1 MISTQSPY
9 DHRLR
14 AVLDRDATAS
24 GFVYAVRTTGIY
36 CRPGC
41 PSRSPNP
48 DNVRFFD
55 TPAQA
60 ERAGFRACKRC
71 RPDDPTHRD
80 IASDR
85 VAAACRAI
93 EQALADGEPPP
104 SLEDLARG
112 AGLSPSH
119 FQRLFKGRAGIT
131 PKEYAR
137 AVRDERVRD
146 ALAEGRSVTE
156 AIYAAGFGAPSRF
169 YERAGQA
176 LGMAPA
182 TYRKGGRGLTVRY
195 ATADCFL
202 GVVLAGFTD
211 QGVCAIEFGD
221 ARAPLVQA
229 LRERFPEA
237 DLRDAQDEL
246 APLLSEVADFIRRP
260 DQGLDLPLDIQGTA
274 FQQRVWQELMRI
286 PAGET
291 RTYTDVA
298 RALDAPTSVRAVAAA
313 CAANPLAVAVP
324 CHRVLRKSGEL
335 AGYRW
340 GLDRKRRLLELERE
354 SEQGDRVRG
363 R

>member
-1 MISTQSPY
+1 MSKKQTPY

-14 AVLDRDATAS
+14 AVLDRDDSAS

-48 DNVRFFD
+48 ENVRFFD

-60 ERAGFRACKRC
+60 EQAGFRPCKRC
-71 RPDDPTHRD
+71 RPDDPTHRG
-80 IASDR
+80 IASTR

-93 EQALADGEPPP
+93 ERALADGEPAP
-104 SLEDLARG
+104 SLETLAQN

-119 FQRLFKGRAGIT
+119 FQRLFKERAGLT
-131 PKEYAR
+131 PKEYGR

-146 ALAEGRSVTE
+146 ALARGQSVTE

-169 YERAGQA
+169 YEHADQT

-182 TYRKGGRGLTVRY
+182 TYRKGGRGLAIRF
-195 ATADCFL
+195 ATADSFL
-202 GVVLAGFTD
+202 GTVLAGFTD
-211 QGVCAIEFGD
+211 LGVCAIELGD
-221 ARAPLVQA
+221 TREELVHA

-237 DLRDAQDEL
+237 DLRDAQAEL
-246 APLLSEVADFIRRP
+246 APLLREVTDFVRSP
-260 DQGLDLPLDIQGTA
+260 DQGLDLPLDIRGTA
-274 FQQRVWQELMRI
+274 FQQRVWRELARI

-291 RTYTDVA
+291 RTYSDVA
-298 RALDAPTSVRAVAAA
+298 RALGKPKAVRAVATA

-340 GLDRKRRLLELERE
+340 GLDRKKALLDNERAGE
-354 SEQGDRVRG
+354 
-363 R
+363 

>member
-1 MISTQSPY
+1 MTSRQTPY

-24 GFVYAVRTTGIY
+24 GFVYAVATTGVY

-48 DNVRFFD
+48 ENVRLFD

-60 ERAGFRACKRC
+60 EQAGYRPCKRC
-71 RPDDPTHRD
+71 RPDDPAHGNVD
-80 IASDR
+80 SGR

-93 EQALADGEPPP
+93 ERALAEGDPPP
-104 SLEDLARG
+104 SLEHLARD

-119 FQRLFKGRAGIT
+119 FQRLFKSRAGIT

-146 ALAEGRSVTE
+146 ALAQGQSVTE

-169 YERAGQA
+169 YEHAGRT
-176 LGMAPA
+176 LGMSPA
-182 TYRKGGRGLTVRY
+182 VYRKGGKGLTIRF
-195 ATADCFL
+195 ATAESFL
-202 GVVLAGFTD
+202 GPVLAGFTD

-221 ARAPLVQA
+221 GREELIHA

-246 APLLSEVADFIRRP
+246 APLLREVAAFVRHP
-260 DQGLDLPLDIQGTA
+260 DQGLDLPLDIRGTA
-274 FQQRVWQELMRI
+274 FQQRVWRELARI

-298 RALDAPTSVRAVAAA
+298 RALGNPEAVRAVAAA

-324 CHRVLRKSGEL
+324 CHRVLRKSGDL

-340 GLDRKRRLLELERE
+340 GLDRKKALLDNERT
-354 SEQGDRVRG
+354 GG
-363 R
+363 

>member
-1 MISTQSPY
+1 MTSKQSPY
-9 DHRLR
+9 DDRLR
-14 AVLDRDATAS
+14 AVLNRDASAS
-24 GFVYAVRTTGIY
+24 GFVYAVRTTGVY

-48 DNVRFFD
+48 ENVRFFD
-55 TPAQA
+55 TPALA
-60 ERAGFRACKRC
+60 EQAGFRPCKRC
-71 RPDDPTHRD
+71 RPDAPDHLDARS
-80 IASDR
+80 AR
-85 VAAACRAI
+85 VAAACRTI
-93 EQALADGEPPP
+93 EQSLADGAAPP

-119 FQRLFKGRAGIT
+119 FQRLFKTRTGIT
-131 PKEYAR
+131 PKEYAL
-137 AVRDERVRD
+137 AVRDGRVRE
-146 ALAEGRSVTE
+146 ALAKGVSVTE

-176 LGMAPA
+176 LGMPPA
-182 TYRKGGRGLTVRY
+182 TYRRGGRGLTIRY

-211 QGVCAIEFGD
+211 LGICAIEFGD
-221 ARAPLVQA
+221 AREPLVQA
-229 LRERFPEA
+229 LRQRFPEA
-237 DLRDAQDEL
+237 DLHDAQGEL
-246 APLLSEVADFIRRP
+246 APLLAEVAAFVRRP
-260 DQGLDLPLDIQGTA
+260 DRGLDLPLDIQGTA

-291 RTYTDVA
+291 RTYGDVA
-298 RALDAPTSVRAVAAA
+298 RALDAPGAVRAVAAA

-340 GLDRKRRLLELERE
+340 GLERKRRLLEIERE
-354 SEQGDRVRG
+354 SE
-363 R
+363 